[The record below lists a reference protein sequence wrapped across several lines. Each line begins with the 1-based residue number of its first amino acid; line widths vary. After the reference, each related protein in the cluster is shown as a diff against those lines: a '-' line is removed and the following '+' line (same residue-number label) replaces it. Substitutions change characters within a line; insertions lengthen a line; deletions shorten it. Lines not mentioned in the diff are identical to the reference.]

1 MEFACHPQSG
11 LKPGRFG
18 IVHLLTSTH
27 NLKDQLRCPLT
38 NPRSYQTPPLR
49 SFPSL
54 AKSSAAASTVLRSL
68 PTLRVAPHPHSST
81 PPTLHVRQLLLS
93 CSPIPPRCGGEGSQA
108 PAEKRPAGVDLF
120 FLLSPVQPPAGPYH
134 DARKIHE
141 GASPQGPS
149 LAQSEIPSGALLAGF
164 ERRPDLP
171 GVVSTCSLK
180 LRRYL
185 LIGRWWEGAV
195 GDSAP
200 ARVDG
205 V

>member
-1 MEFACHPQSG
+1 MMPE
-11 LKPGRFG
+11 K
-18 IVHLLTSTH
+18 STR
-27 NLKDQLRCPLT
+27 LQA
-38 NPRSYQTPPLR
+38 PRVPVW
-49 SFPSL
+49 PSL
-54 AKSSAAASTVLRSL
+54 KS
-68 PTLRVAPHPHSST
+68 RVALGAVAVLV
-81 PPTLHVRQLLLS
+81 LH
-93 CSPIPPRCGGEGSQA
+93 
-108 PAEKRPAGVDLF
+108 
-120 FLLSPVQPPAGPYH
+120 
-134 DARKIHE
+134 
-141 GASPQGPS
+141 
-149 LAQSEIPSGALLAGF
+149 ALLAGF